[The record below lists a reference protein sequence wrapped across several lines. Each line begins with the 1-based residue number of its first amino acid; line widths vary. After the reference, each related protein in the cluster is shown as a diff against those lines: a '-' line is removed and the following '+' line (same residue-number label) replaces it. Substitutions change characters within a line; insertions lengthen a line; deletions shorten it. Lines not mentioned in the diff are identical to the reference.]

1 VTQRHPALLVYTLTP
16 VSLTLQRINIQA
28 PIKCFATFCGL
39 LIMFDYIMCVLLIFP
54 ALCIYDK
61 SRHSRSCCCR
71 CRCHCCHK
79 SEAEGHE
86 DADHHIVVDKPSL
99 IRRLLTR
106 FYNTLH
112 MGRWALLLVCTAV
125 AILSVVFAVKM
136 SLPTSSDVRLLDE
149 STSQY
154 EANYQWRLKLLYEVL
169 VKQSGSTAYVI
180 WGVQPADTGD
190 VNNPQSWSQLV
201 LDESFDPS
209 SEDSQV
215 YLRDFCDRL
224 FENDWAERTAVAFEC
239 PMNRF
244 DIWLQEQSN
253 SSAPDAIYVEKCG
266 GAISLPVQ
274 QNDFDACIYAWG
286 QQVIELSIL
295 AREGKVEVMFIPF
308 RSRVRFDSPFDDLD
322 REWKDI
328 EIWMDSQVV
337 NGAPEGVS
345 EMFHTSEDFWWYDT
359 NGSMLNTAYTAAAIA
374 IGTGALVILFSS
386 RSIVLTIFSAV
397 TIGYVLASVTATLV
411 ALGWTLGFLESICFA
426 ILIGISCDFVIHF
439 THAYS
444 MLPGN
449 VDRGER
455 TKHALLE
462 MGPSIL
468 AAAFTTIAGATVM
481 LFTVISFF
489 EKFAVV
495 LFLTIIQATA
505 GSFIVFLVLTDCF
518 GPAEPT
524 YTVDLL
530 WAKCRTFC
538 GKDPVL
544 EVEKDA
550 QTTAHAT
557 HSELN
562 EVVSS

>member
-1 VTQRHPALLVYTLTP
+1 M
-16 VSLTLQRINIQA
+16 QA

-39 LIMFDYIMCVLLIFP
+39 LIMFDYVMCVLLVFP

-61 SRHSRSCCCR
+61 SRHGRSCCCR

-79 SEAEGHE
+79 SEGEGHE
-86 DADHHIVVDKPSL
+86 DADHRVVADKSSL

-106 FYNTLH
+106 FYNALH
-112 MGRWALLLVCTAV
+112 MGRWALLLVCTAAV
-125 AILSVVFAVKM
+125 ILSVVFASKIG
-136 SLPTSSDVRLLDE
+136 LPTSSDVRLLDE

-154 EANYQWRLKLLYEVL
+154 EANFQWRLKLIYDVL
-169 VKQSGSTAYVI
+169 VKKSGSTVYVT
-180 WGVQPADTGD
+180 WGVTPADTGD
-190 VNNPQSWSQLV
+190 VNNPLTWSQLV

-215 YLRDFCDRL
+215 YMRDFCDRL
-224 FENDWAERTAVAFEC
+224 FENDWAERRAVDYEC
-239 PMNRF
+239 PMNLF
-244 DIWLQEQSN
+244 NGWLQEQSN
-253 SSAPDAIYVEKCG
+253 SSAPDVIYVENCG
-266 GAISLPVQ
+266 GATSLPVQ

-286 QQVIELSIL
+286 QQVRELSIL
-295 AREGKVEVMFIPF
+295 AREGKVKVMFIPF

-328 EIWMDSQVV
+328 EIWLGSQAV

-345 EMFHTSEDFWWYDT
+345 DMFHTSEDFWWYDT
-359 NGSMLNTAYTAAAIA
+359 NGNMLNTAYTAAAIA

-386 RSIVLTIFSAV
+386 RSIILTIFSAV

-411 ALGWTLGFLESICFA
+411 ALGWSLGFLESICFA

-444 MLPGN
+444 MLPGS

-468 AAAFTTIAGATVM
+468 AAAFTTISGATVM

-530 WAKCRTFC
+530 LAKCRTFC
-538 GKDPVL
+538 RGKDPVL
-544 EVEKDA
+544 EVDNDPDH
-550 QTTAHAT
+550 TT
-557 HSELN
+557 N
-562 EVVSS
+562 SSGFKAETE